1 MGHSGETADRIFV
14 DFPMNHDGSMENE
27 DDDMHRYGVKIP
39 KTGKLN
45 EKMMMQLLEEMIA
58 HSQFCWSGDNTLPA
72 PEIAIDRVASLAEED
87 ENVERLVIVITDAN
101 FNRYRISSDEVSR
114 TMRKLPHVN
123 THMVMI
129 AGLRDEAEE
138 FARELPVGKAHVS
151 NHFYSHINLM

>member
-1 MGHSGETADRIFV
+1 MLIRNSVGQV
-14 DFPMNHDGSMENE
+14 
-27 DDDMHRYGVKIP
+27 
-39 KTGKLN
+39 
-45 EKMMMQLLEEMIA
+45 
-58 HSQFCWSGDNTLPA
+58 PA
-72 PEIAIDRVASLAEED
+72 TEIAIDRVAED